1 MLALRL
7 AQATSRPAPVMSE
20 ALQRPPDFPLIRM
33 RRFARERRL
42 DQCPPGRVSQLIGEW
57 TGKWLH
63 FAVQCKPEV
72 LDGSHDHQPLT
83 TPLPLKHHLWPAA
96 ARVPA
101 DGALRDLRSLD
112 TGARHAET
120 IGEIPERSGNR
131 APAPTDRAQTDARFT
146 AVPRLLA
153 DRQIKRHD
161 LCPKVSYKVQR
172 FPSAIRQLPW
182 QQELQLALDP

>member
-63 FAVQCKPEV
+63 FAVQRKPEV
-72 LDGSHDHQPLT
+72 LDGSHDHQSLT
-83 TPLPLKHHLWPAA
+83 TPLPLKHHLRPAA

-101 DGALRDLRSLD
+101 DGPPHEPRSLD
-112 TGARHAET
+112 TPPRPPETGAGAAHTPRRKIRTCSPPRHT
-120 IGEIPERSGNR
+120 HCTP
-131 APAPTDRAQTDARFT
+131 
-146 AVPRLLA
+146 
-153 DRQIKRHD
+153 
-161 LCPKVSYKVQR
+161 
-172 FPSAIRQLPW
+172 
-182 QQELQLALDP
+182 